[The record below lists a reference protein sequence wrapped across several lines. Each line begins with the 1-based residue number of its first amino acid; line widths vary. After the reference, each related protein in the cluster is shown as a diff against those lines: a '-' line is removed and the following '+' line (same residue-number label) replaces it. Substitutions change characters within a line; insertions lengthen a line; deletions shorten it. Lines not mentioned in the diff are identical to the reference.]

1 MHDRRRAP
9 KAPPPL
15 LTSAFMQNRLLSVV
29 ISMALLGAG
38 PAMAGSS
45 SAPKKDEH
53 GGPASTSDI
62 PSLKMPRLV
71 APVMIK
77 GEMVRYVHLDV
88 TLLLVRE
95 DDRKRVYDR
104 VPYIQDAFLRDVH
117 ATTVLKSEET
127 EELDQAGLRARLLAI
142 IARVAGASAVK
153 DVEFRDITKEA
164 AAANGPAGG

>member
-1 MHDRRRAP
+1 MAR
-9 KAPPPL
+9 PPL
-15 LTSAFMQNRLLSVV
+15 PTSASMWNRLLSAM
-29 ISMALLGAG
+29 ISVALLGAG
-38 PAMAGSS
+38 PAIAGGS

-53 GGPASTSDI
+53 GGASSPSDI

-71 APVMIK
+71 APVIIK

-88 TLLLVRE
+88 TLVLLRE

-117 ATTVLKSEET
+117 ATTVLKSEDT
-127 EELDQAGLRARLLAI
+127 QELDQAGLRARLLAI

-153 DVEFRDITKEA
+153 DIELRDISKDA
-164 AAANGPAGG
+164 AAANGPPGG

>member
-1 MHDRRRAP
+1 M
-9 KAPPPL
+9 APPPL
-15 LTSAFMQNRLLSVV
+15 LTSALMRNRLLSVV
-29 ISMALLGAG
+29 ISMALLGAS
-38 PAMAGSS
+38 PAMAGGG

-53 GGPASTSDI
+53 GGSPSSSDI

-71 APVMIK
+71 APIMIK
-77 GEMVRYVHLDV
+77 GEMVRYLHLDV
-88 TLLLVRE
+88 TLVLLRE

-117 ATTVLKSEET
+117 ATTILKSEDT

-142 IARVAGASAVK
+142 VARVAGASAVK
-153 DVEFRDITKEA
+153 DVEFRDITKDA